1 MTSPGMNWERIGR
14 YLAGEASRE
23 EATEVR
29 RWLDEHRSDAEVV
42 SAVERLTRAIR
53 GGRPIDVEAAL
64 RSVKTRQTPP
74 RQRIAVTSPSRF
86 RRWMTQTEVMAAA
99 AAIILV
105 AGVALFDQVQDLV
118 RGGVQ
123 SSYSTSVGER
133 DSVRLEDGSL
143 ILLGPASRVAVRGRE
158 VDLTG
163 EAFFRVVHDD
173 RRPFIVRAGGSVI
186 RDIGTEFVV
195 HTDDATA
202 ATRVVVQEG
211 SVALSRGSDS
221 VMLQQGDVGRAA
233 EGRVE
238 ALPGRAT
245 ADDFAWMRGELIF
258 RDAPISTVIADLRR
272 WYGVEVRVADLALLQ
287 RRFTGTFTTES
298 RERVLDVIAMALPA
312 RVERRG
318 DTAYFRPATSSR

>member
-23 EATEVR
+23 EAAEVR
-29 RWLDEHRSDAEVV
+29 RWLDEHRSDAELV
-42 SAVERLTRAIR
+42 SALERLTRAIR
-53 GGRPIDVEAAL
+53 GSQPVDVAAAL
-64 RSVKTRQTPP
+64 RRVKTRQTPRP
-74 RQRIAVTSPSRF
+74 RIAVASPGRR
-86 RRWMTQTEVMAAA
+86 RRWMTQTEVLAAA
-99 AAIILV
+99 AAIILI

-118 RGGVQ
+118 GGAQ
-123 SSYSTSVGER
+123 SSHSTSVGQR

-173 RRPFIVRAGGSVI
+173 KRPFIVRAGGSVI

-221 VMLQQGDVGRAA
+221 VMLQQGDVGHVA

-245 ADDFAWMRGELIF
+245 AEDFAWMRGELIF
-258 RDAPISTVIADLRR
+258 RDTPLSTVIADLRR
-272 WYGVEVRVADLALLQ
+272 WYGVEVRVADPALLQ
-287 RRFTGTFTTES
+287 RRFTGTFTTEP

>member
-1 MTSPGMNWERIGR
+1 MTSPGMDWDRIGR

-23 EATEVR
+23 EAAEVR
-29 RWLDEHRSDAEVV
+29 RWLDEHRSDAELV

-53 GGRPIDVEAAL
+53 GGRPVDVEAAL
-64 RSVKTRQTPP
+64 RSVKTRQTP
-74 RQRIAVTSPSRF
+74 RQRIAVASPGRL

-105 AGVALFDQVQDLV
+105 AGVALFDQARDLV
-118 RGGVQ
+118 RGGAQ
-123 SSYSTSVGER
+123 LSHSTSVGQR

-143 ILLGPASRVAVRGRE
+143 IVLGPASRVAVRGRE

-173 RRPFIVRAGGSVI
+173 KRPFIVRTGGSVI

-221 VMLQQGDVGRAA
+221 VMLQQGDVGRVA

-258 RDAPISTVIADLRR
+258 RDTPISTVIADLRR

-287 RRFTGTFTTES
+287 RRFTGTFTTEP